1 VELALNGKV
10 IARQK
15 PDKDQ
20 VSERLSHPPFTFQV
34 QEFIAGTLS
43 ATGYI
48 KGIKTIES
56 VRSTPGKPA
65 QIVLS
70 ADSSGRALSAGCND
84 VLFVYAAITDKNQ
97 TIIPSDDRQV
107 EFQVTG
113 DATLIGN
120 NPARAEAG
128 IATIVLKAGSKPGKI
143 MVNAGAHQ
151 VESSSLEIIAH

>member
-1 VELALNGKV
+1 
-10 IARQK
+10 
-15 PDKDQ
+15 
-20 VSERLSHPPFTFQV
+20 V

-70 ADSSGRALSAGCND
+70 ADTSGKALSAGSND
-84 VLFVYAAITDKNQ
+84 VLFVYAAITDENQ

-107 EFQVTG
+107 EFQVSG
-113 DATLIGN
+113 DATLIGT
-120 NPARAEAG
+120 NPCPGGSG
-128 IATIVLKAGSKPGKI
+128 IAPSC
-143 MVNAGAHQ
+143 
-151 VESSSLEIIAH
+151 